1 MAQVQRVMTGD
12 VKMGNVAPIRRSPL
26 TPGLAAAAKRF
37 GLHPDAVKRHEE
49 FEKDRLYNLER
60 MRLERDATKAK
71 YDALRGTVDELVGRI
86 QDVAQAP
93 NQAQAGDIQ
102 NIRVLLKQA
111 IVAME
116 RQQVELKGIRARTQ
130 RMERAALKA
139 DNVHQEVGDMRN
151 EIVGYQ
157 RALHTV
163 RQDMS
168 LLMDLVEGDG
178 GLKDLQKQIGD
189 VRCDL
194 DATRTR
200 TSLLERGAEEQS
212 ARTLKLEQDVATM
225 RAMLESNMNETAG
238 VAGALLSLRADV
250 QDLRKK
256 VGRYIID
263 QIAFLRKA

>member
-1 MAQVQRVMTGD
+1 MAQAQRVLTGD
-12 VKMGNVAPIRRSPL
+12 VKMGNVAPIKRSPL

-37 GLHPDAVKRHEE
+37 GLRPDAVKRHEE
-49 FEKDRLYNLER
+49 FEKDRLQNLEV

-93 NQAQAGDIQ
+93 SKAQAGDIQ

-111 IVAME
+111 IIAME

-139 DNVHQEVGDMRN
+139 DNVHKEVGDMRS

-157 RALHTV
+157 KALHTV

-178 GLKDLQKQIGD
+178 GLKDLQNQIGD

-200 TSLLERGAEEQS
+200 TSVLERGAEEQS

-238 VAGALLSLRADV
+238 VAGALLSLREEV

-263 QIAFLRKA
+263 QIRFLRKS